1 MEKKGKTHD
10 SFTTFITPTNILV
23 TQSVKNLP
31 IVEETQARFLGWE
44 DPIEKEMAT
53 HSSVLAWKFPW
64 TEVITWLSCT
74 DHVAIMH

>member
-64 TEVITWLSCT
+64 TEEPGGLQSQSHKSWT
-74 DHVAIMH
+74 